1 MTDLRLVAV
10 TPDRSHLVLED
21 DQSHQFHLP
30 IDERLA
36 NALRSPRSSAST
48 SAAATPG
55 QLEIAL
61 ESQLTPREIQSRIR
75 AGRSLIEVAAAAG
88 IAEDRVERYA
98 APVLAEREHVADQ
111 AKLAPA
117 RRASGGSA
125 PRLGDL
131 VTDRLARTG
140 DAPTRDAPTRDGGG
154 AATEQAA
161 TEQAWDAWRGE
172 DDGWTVVLSYH
183 ADGRD
188 RVAEWSFDPRGR
200 VLSPANDEARWLVD
214 ESAPDRAED
223 GSPVVPVRRLAS
235 VPAAPD
241 ADPAAADGAVP
252 DPAAAQ
258 ARVDEVY
265 DREADEAR
273 ERARAAAQSGQS
285 GRPAR
290 PAGRRPAVPSWDD
303 IMFGTRRSDGP
314 EPL

>member
-10 TPDRSHLVLED
+10 TPDRGHLVLED
-21 DQSHQFHLP
+21 DDARQFRVP
-30 IDERLA
+30 IDQRLA
-36 NALRSPRSSAST
+36 SALRSSRSAAPAST
-48 SAAATPG
+48 TATPG

-75 AGRSLIEVAAAAG
+75 AGRSLVEVAAAAG

-111 AKLAPA
+111 AKRAPA

-125 PRLGDL
+125 PQLGEL

-140 DAPTRDAPTRDGGG
+140 EPAGG
-154 AATEQAA
+154 ATEQ
-161 TEQAWDAWRGE
+161 TWDAWRGD
-172 DDGWTVVLSYH
+172 DDGWTVVLRYH
-183 ADGRD
+183 AGGRD
-188 RVAEWSFDPRGR
+188 RVAEWTFDPRGR
-200 VLSPANDEARWLVD
+200 VLAPTNDEARWLVD

-235 VPAAPD
+235 VPAPDD
-241 ADPAAADGAVP
+241 ADAGTTGS
-252 DPAAAQ
+252 DPTEPP

-273 ERARAAAQSGQS
+273 EREARAAAAA
-285 GRPAR
+285 GRSPAR
-290 PAGRRPAVPSWDD
+290 PAGRRPTVPSWDD
-303 IMFGTRRSDGP
+303 IMFGTRKRD
-314 EPL
+314 